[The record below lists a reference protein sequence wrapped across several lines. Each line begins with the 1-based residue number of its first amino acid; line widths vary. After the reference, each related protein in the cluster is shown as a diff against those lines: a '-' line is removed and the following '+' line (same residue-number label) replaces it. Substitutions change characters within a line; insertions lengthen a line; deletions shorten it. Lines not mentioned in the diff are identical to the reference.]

1 MAIKNIILDLG
12 GVLINIDYHKNIKAF
27 NALGILNFDEMYSQL
42 NANTLFEDLET
53 GQISEEDFYL
63 AIKKI
68 APIEL
73 TNQQVQTAWNA
84 LLLDFRPKSIAYLQT
99 LAQHYTLYLLSN
111 TNSIHQAAFN
121 TSFAK
126 EFNGKH
132 INDYFTKAYYSH
144 QIKLRKPHK
153 NIYEFV
159 LANATLNPA
168 ETLFIDDSKINIPS
182 ANEVGILTH
191 LLLSNESIEEV
202 LPNLLNINK

>member
-12 GVLINIDYHKNIKAF
+12 GVLINIDYHKTIKAF

-132 INDYFTKAYYSH
+132 INDYFTKVA
-144 QIKLRKPHK
+144 
-153 NIYEFV
+153 
-159 LANATLNPA
+159 
-168 ETLFIDDSKINIPS
+168 
-182 ANEVGILTH
+182 
-191 LLLSNESIEEV
+191 
-202 LPNLLNINK
+202 